1 MEAPNGVPH
10 ARARDAGGVGR
21 EQPGRVFDEKLDVFQ
36 LERPLHLPVPCHW
49 EGKAANIVAAFVAA
63 FSTSCHD

>member
-1 MEAPNGVPH
+1 
-10 ARARDAGGVGR
+10 
-21 EQPGRVFDEKLDVFQ
+21 LDVFQ